1 MDTEVQD
8 KLSADKLVGV
18 YIKMRDALEV
28 MYKKYQAEKASV
40 EEQMAMVEQELIDIL
55 KRENASNIKTPFG
68 TASRIIKSKYW
79 TNDWESFHKFMI
91 EHEAPDLLEKR
102 IHQSNMKTF
111 LEDNP
116 DFKPPGLNVENSY
129 SIMVR
134 RSNPSIGESE

>member
-8 KLSADKLVGV
+8 TLSADKLVGV

-28 MYKKYQAEKASV
+28 IYKRYQSEKTDV
-40 EEQMAMVEQELIDIL
+40 EEQMAIVEQELIGIL